1 MVCRII
7 IMMWTN
13 RLFGGVLS
21 RVIRLPAAISAVLL
35 GVLCLVPAGTAEE
48 VPDAALWTALRSGGH
63 IVIMRHAEAP
73 GTGDPANFRLD
84 DCSTQRNLSAAGRQQ
99 AERIGQA
106 VREQGIMI
114 GRVWSSRWCRCRET
128 AQRLGFAPV
137 EPLPILDS
145 FFRDRERGSQQTAAL
160 RRFVSEPRTGPS
172 LILVT
177 HQVNIT
183 ALTGIL
189 PQPGD
194 IVVIHPMGNG
204 RFTVLGIIPG

>member
-1 MVCRII
+1 MLRFSNVVA
-7 IMMWTN
+7 
-13 RLFGGVLS
+13 LLALGFAL
-21 RVIRLPAAISAVLL
+21 AAVRA
-35 GVLCLVPAGTAEE
+35 GATDVPAE
-48 VPDAALWTALRSGGH
+48 ALWVALKSGGH
-63 IVIMRHAEAP
+63 IALMRHAEAP

-194 IVVIHPMGNG
+194 IVVIRPMGNG